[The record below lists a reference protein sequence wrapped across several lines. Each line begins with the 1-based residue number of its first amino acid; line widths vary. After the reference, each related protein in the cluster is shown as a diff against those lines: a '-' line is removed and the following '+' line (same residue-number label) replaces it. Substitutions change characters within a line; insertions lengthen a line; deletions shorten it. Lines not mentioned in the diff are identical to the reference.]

1 MQAISLSFAK
11 IVSQP
16 FVKAFKMI
24 ENLEEAILGG
34 DKFLSEIKNLK

>member
-1 MQAISLSFAK
+1 MQAISISLAK

-16 FVKAFKMI
+16 FIKASKMI
-24 ENLEEAILGG
+24 ENLEEAIIGG